1 MNDAHETPVGVDIA
15 SLPSVQQGSPRAA
28 EWAIA
33 MSHLGAKKSEAF
45 ISVVTVL
52 SILGVLVGVAV
63 LNAVI
68 AVMTGF
74 EVDLRDKI
82 LGANSHIVVLRY
94 GGNIVD
100 YDAVA
105 EQVREIDGV
114 EGVAPFVYSEMMIR
128 SAFGTEGI
136 IFKGY
141 DPEMG
146 GDVTHL
152 RGDLVYGPD
161 GEIDSEDVR
170 AALYASMVDPI
181 PDEAGEDA
189 LPGIFLGRELMGSL
203 QVEPGDKVQVINP
216 LGGGA
221 GLMGM
226 PTPTVRAYRVGGTFY
241 SGMYEYDTKWTYV
254 TNTEAQKFLKLGDTV
269 TGLEIRVD
277 DMDDVE
283 RISLLIEEK
292 IGYPHYARHWK
303 NLNAKL
309 FEALKLEKFVMGLIL
324 GMIVLVAGLAIVITL
339 TMLVLTKGREIA
351 ILKAMGASSGSIMR
365 IFFMEGAIIGLVG
378 TAFGTVLGLIV
389 CWVLSEYGYPL
400 ETDVY
405 YLSELPVVVEPINV
419 VTIAIGTVLV
429 CFVATL
435 YPAYR
440 AASLDPVEGL
450 RYE

>member
-1 MNDAHETPVGVDIA
+1 MSEEVP
-15 SLPSVQQGSPRAA
+15 SLDFSTLPPVQQGSSRPA

-33 MSHLGAKKSEAF
+33 LSHLGPKKSEAF

-94 GGNIVD
+94 GGHIID
-100 YDAVA
+100 YEGVA
-105 EQVREIDGV
+105 DEIRSIDGV

-128 SAFGTEGI
+128 SALGTEGI

-141 DPEMG
+141 SIEEG

-152 RGDLVYGPD
+152 RGDLVNGPD
-161 GEIDSEDVR
+161 GELTTDEQRTELFGSLTELV
-170 AALYASMVDPI
+170 VDPT
-181 PDEAGEDA
+181 GESDP
-189 LPGIFLGRELMGSL
+189 LPGIFIGRELMHNL
-203 QVEPGDKVQVINP
+203 QVQPGDTVQVINP

-226 PTPTVRAYRVGGTFY
+226 PTPTVRAYRVAGVFY

-254 TNTEAQKFLKLGDTV
+254 VNAEAQKFLKLGDTV

-277 DMDDVE
+277 DIDNVE
-283 RISLLIEEK
+283 AISAEIEEK
-292 IGYPHYARHWK
+292 VGYPHYARHWK

-324 GMIVLVAGLAIVITL
+324 GMIVVVAGLAIVITL

-351 ILKAMGASSGSIMR
+351 ILKAMGATKGSILR
-365 IFFMEGAIIGLVG
+365 IFFLEGAIIGIVG
-378 TAFGTVLGLIV
+378 TAIGTVLGLII
-389 CWVLSEYGYPL
+389 CEILSEYGYPL

-405 YLSELPVVVEPINV
+405 YLSELPVVVEPANV
-419 VTIAIGTVLV
+419 LTIAVGTVLV
-429 CFVATL
+429 CFLATI

-440 AASLDPVEGL
+440 ASSLDPVEGL